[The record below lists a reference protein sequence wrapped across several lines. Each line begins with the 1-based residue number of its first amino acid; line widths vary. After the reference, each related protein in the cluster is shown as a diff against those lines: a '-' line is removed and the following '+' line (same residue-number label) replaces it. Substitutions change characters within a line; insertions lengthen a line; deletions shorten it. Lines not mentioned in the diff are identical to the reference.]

1 MIAPSPSSSSYNID
15 TKKGQKFWLLGDV
28 YSFHIIGAET
38 DGKYAVLEI
47 TSPSGSCP
55 PLHSHSKETEG
66 FYVIDGEFSFQ
77 YGDDSSNNKIAVAK
91 PGTFLHLKKNIPHT
105 YKNVG
110 NSTGRLLFKILPAGF
125 ENFFAEVGVLID
137 NKETFSPPAIDS
149 IDIMKIVKISDEK
162 YGVKII
168 TTVPDQQE
176 KK

>member
-1 MIAPSPSSSSYNID
+1 MTAPSSSYNID

-28 YSFHIIGAET
+28 YTFHITGAET

-66 FYVIDGEFSFQ
+66 FYVINGEFLFQ
-77 YGDDSSNNKIAVAK
+77 YGDESNKIAAK

-110 NSTGRLLFKILPAGF
+110 NSTGRLLFTILPAGF
-125 ENFFAEVGVLID
+125 ENFFAEVGNPID
-137 NKETFSPPAIDS
+137 NEEDFSPPSVDS
-149 IDIMKIVKISDEK
+149 IDIMKIVKIADEK

-168 TTVPDQQE
+168 TTVTDQG
-176 KK
+176 K